1 MLFNS
6 RFLLL
11 VGTVALA
18 LTVVS
23 ATLGSKKHHHELRK
37 MDKKDVALFIEGVI
51 EGVIEEEKFTDLEDC
66 IRNTVDLE
74 D

>member
-1 MLFNS
+1 
-6 RFLLL
+6 
-11 VGTVALA
+11 
-18 LTVVS
+18 
-23 ATLGSKKHHHELRK
+23 

-66 IRNTVDLE
+66 IKNTVDLE

>member
-1 MLFNS
+1 
-6 RFLLL
+6 
-11 VGTVALA
+11 
-18 LTVVS
+18 
-23 ATLGSKKHHHELRK
+23 

>member
-1 MLFNS
+1 MLTNS

-11 VGTVALA
+11 VGTVALV

-23 ATLGSKKHHHELRK
+23 ATLGSKKHHELRK
-37 MDKKDVALFIEGVI
+37 MDKKDVVLFIEGVI

>member
-1 MLFNS
+1 MLTNS

-11 VGTVALA
+11 VGTVALV

-23 ATLGSKKHHHELRK
+23 ANLGSKKHHELRK

>member
-1 MLFNS
+1 MLTNS
-6 RFLLL
+6 RFLLM

-18 LTVVS
+18 LTLVS
-23 ATLGSKKHHHELRK
+23 ATLGTKKHLELRK
-37 MDKKDVALFIEGVI
+37 MGKKDVALFIEGVI

-66 IRNTVDLE
+66 IKNTVDLE

>member
-1 MLFNS
+1 MLTNS

-23 ATLGSKKHHHELRK
+23 ATMGAKKHHELRK

>member
-1 MLFNS
+1 MLTNS
-6 RFLLL
+6 RFLLM

-18 LTVVS
+18 LTSVS
-23 ATLGSKKHHHELRK
+23 ATLGTKKHHELRE
-37 MDKKDVALFIEGVI
+37 MGKKDVALFIEGVI

-66 IRNTVDLE
+66 IKNTVDLE

>member
-1 MLFNS
+1 MLTNS
-6 RFLLL
+6 RFLLM

-18 LTVVS
+18 LTLVS
-23 ATLGSKKHHHELRK
+23 ATLGTKKHHELRK

-66 IRNTVDLE
+66 IKNTVDLE